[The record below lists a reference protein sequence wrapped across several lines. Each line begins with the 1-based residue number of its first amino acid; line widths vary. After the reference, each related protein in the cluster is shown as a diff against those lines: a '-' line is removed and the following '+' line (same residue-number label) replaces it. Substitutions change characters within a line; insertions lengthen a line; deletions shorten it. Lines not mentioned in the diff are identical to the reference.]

1 MTSTITEADMIAK
14 MGYALGSPTGGIHA
28 AIAQVYSKVG
38 YVQKTGQMTAGPAR
52 YSYAGERDF
61 IEAIRPELVAA
72 GIYMHVNRVREVKHE
87 VLPTKN
93 GTTNRVTLIG
103 TVRFA
108 HTDGSFIECEA
119 TGEGMDTGDKASGKA
134 MTNMFKYAL
143 RQTFCIETGDDPD
156 DTPSEEFRR
165 EQPKQERRPE
175 PEQPREQK
183 PAGNV
188 DAWKKMTDLMKEEQ
202 VGKAHI
208 EPVIGGF
215 NANILNDWLAAE
227 EGRTVQELIMLA
239 VEKKQGK

>member
-1 MTSTITEADMIAK
+1 MSE
-14 MGYALGSPTGGIHA
+14 GIHA

-72 GIYMHVNRVREVKHE
+72 GIYMHVNRVREVLHE

-103 TVRFA
+103 TVRFG

-156 DTPSEEFRR
+156 DTPSEEYRRQTQQEARQPREEPKQKR
-165 EQPKQERRPE
+165 EQPLIVNGVLSDPDGKLEFRKVMSDNGLKMSDAALVTGKFDLE
-175 PEQPREQK
+175 TY
-183 PAGNV
+183 PAV
-188 DAWKKMTDLMKEEQ
+188 VAE
-202 VGKAHI
+202 
-208 EPVIGGF
+208 
-215 NANILNDWLAAE
+215 WLDAE
-227 EGRTVQELIMLA
+227 EGRTLEQLAQET
-239 VEKKQGK
+239 KKAKR